1 MNKKSN
7 ILWGIVL
14 IILGIVW
21 GLNALEIAKINLLFD
36 GWWTLF
42 IIVPCFIDLFKEKNK
57 IGNLV
62 GLLIGILLL
71 LACRDIISF
80 KLIWK
85 LAFPIFLVGLGLSI
99 IFKDL
104 FNNKIKEEMKKI
116 NKGKQKEYFAI
127 FGSEEINLDKEEFT
141 GCELSAVFG
150 GVNLDLTNAKL
161 KEDVIINASAIFG
174 GIDIIVPKDINV
186 KIVSNCI
193 FGGASDERHIKNKK
207 EEENERTIYVNATC
221 IFGGLDIK

>member
-21 GLNALEIAKINLLFD
+21 GLNALEIANINLLFD

-57 IGNLV
+57 IGNIV
-62 GLLIGILLL
+62 GLLIGVLLL

-80 KLIWK
+80 ELIWK
-85 LAFPIFLVGLGLSI
+85 LAFPIFLVAFGLSI
-99 IFKDL
+99 IFKDF
-104 FNNKIKEEMKKI
+104 FNNKIKEEMKKL

-150 GVNLDLTNAKL
+150 GVNLDLTNTKL

-174 GIDIIVPKDINV
+174 GIDIIVPKDVSV
-186 KIVSNCI
+186 KIVSNCV
-193 FGGASDERHIKNKK
+193 FGGASDERRLKNKDQK
-207 EEENERTIYVNATC
+207 ESERTIYINATC